1 MKNII
6 FIALFLI
13 TTSLFSQVSKS
24 NIAVNMQYMT
34 NDTLS
39 TFTIKN
45 PQSTDQFIDN
55 MLKYFGKPEKHEV
68 GKIVWTNVNIPNI
81 GKELTVRLVD
91 CITFMDKNGDLID
104 APFKNE
110 KEKAEFLSTVNTGKE
125 KKFRYVD
132 VIICDANLVNIIN
145 TKREAD
151 IAEDLFEKIFKMK

>member
-39 TFTIKN
+39 TFTIKS

-55 MLKYFGKPEKHEV
+55 KLKYFGKPEKHEV
-68 GKIVWTNVNIPNI
+68 GKIVW
-81 GKELTVRLVD
+81 
-91 CITFMDKNGDLID
+91 DKC
-104 APFKNE
+104 
-110 KEKAEFLSTVNTGKE
+110 
-125 KKFRYVD
+125 RYSK
-132 VIICDANLVNIIN
+132 
-145 TKREAD
+145 T
-151 IAEDLFEKIFKMK
+151 